1 MKTWKIPVVWQE
13 IGTVVVAADTL
24 SEAIKIAE
32 DNEGVLPLPDD
43 GEYKSDS
50 WKVDCYDENL
60 LRKYY
65 NDNQEDEIYT
75 KEQIYDEM
83 SRVLTEYENDNDMI
97 TENELYDMLRT
108 IQNNWETVITRQ
120 EVK

>member
-1 MKTWKIPVVWQE
+1 MKTWKIPVLWQE
-13 IGTVVVAADTL
+13 FGTAGVAADTL
-24 SEAIKIAE
+24 AEAIKIAE
-32 DNEGVLPLPDD
+32 DDDGVLPLPDD

-50 WKVDCYDENL
+50 WEVDCYDENL

-65 NDNQEDEIYT
+65 NDNQEDKIYT